1 MRAYLIRSMYKNNS
15 HLYKEWLRKTSTEF
29 ELILTRKSLMKS
41 TAKRKNNILI
51 MLIMFLDVCSKTVH
65 FTVESI
71 FNFTLCQ
78 FSQII
83 LETTLREVY
92 KFKLILNKWLLFLS
106 RTDFLRYKRRNQ
118 ILCLGIR
125 IS

>member
-1 MRAYLIRSMYKNNS
+1 MRASLIKSIYNNNNL
-15 HLYKEWLRKTSTEF
+15 LYKEWLRKTSTEL
-29 ELILTRKSLMKS
+29 ELSLTRKSLMKS

-71 FNFTLCQ
+71 VNFTLCQ
-78 FSQII
+78 FSQPI

-106 RTDFLRYKRRNQ
+106 RIDFPRSKRRNQ
-118 ILCLGIR
+118 ILC
-125 IS
+125 